1 MENKRVAM
9 LVVMMLVMGNTS
21 IEAVALPKMSFKVC
35 YGGCL
40 VACALIAPAI
50 KKPFCPFLCIKD
62 CKRRPILSFEA
73 NLKETDQTDSFC
85 ELGCAT
91 DRCVSSSSIDDKDH
105 VEKVSVC
112 VDSCSEECSH
122 KN

>member
-1 MENKRVAM
+1 MEDKRVAM
-9 LVVMMLVMGNTS
+9 LVVMMLVMGNML
-21 IEAVALPKMSFKVC
+21 IEAEAVMSFKLC

-40 VACALIAPAI
+40 VACALIAPPI
-50 KKPFCPFLCIKD
+50 KKLFCPFLCIKD
-62 CKRRPILSFEA
+62 CKRRPMLSFEA
-73 NLKETDQTDSFC
+73 NLNEIDQTGSYC

-105 VEKVSVC
+105 VEKVSLC